1 MVFVGFVT
9 DEVYTLPFR
18 IVVAALAAIGVI
30 LTPIYLLSMLREI
43 FFGKENAKLISKA
56 KLVDAEPREIYIIAC
71 LLVPII
77 GIGLYPK
84 IMTDTYISSIDGLV
98 KRDLLAV
105 ERVRSDESTIISK
118 TNFSIGTI
126 QAPLVD

>member
-1 MVFVGFVT
+1 MCIR
-9 DEVYTLPFR
+9 DRVYTLPFR
-18 IVVAALAAIGVI
+18 IVVASLAAIGVI

-98 KRDLLAV
+98 RRDLLAV
-105 ERVRSDESTIISK
+105 ERIRSDQASIISSP
-118 TNFSIGTI
+118 NLLIGNI
-126 QAPLVD
+126 EAPLLD

>member
-1 MVFVGFVT
+1 
-9 DEVYTLPFR
+9 
-18 IVVAALAAIGVI
+18 
-30 LTPIYLLSMLREI
+30 MLREI
-43 FFGKENAKLISKA
+43 FFGKENAKLIAKA

-105 ERVRSDESTIISK
+105 ERIRIEQPTIMSN
-118 TNFSIGTI
+118 TNLSIGTI
-126 QAPLVD
+126 EAPLLD